1 MCQTSSL
8 KSSTR
13 DPIMVQK
20 RLVCS
25 QARGPPIEGI
35 LSLVDLPGNFD
46 TDNRKEVCNL
56 ASIRKFVD
64 SMFAS
69 REGISILAE
78 SRGKN
83 ARSRVFPNLVLFTL
97 KATDNRLEGNN
108 TDLRKALTLL
118 KTHGD
123 LIDTEIPNLI
133 ILITHVC
140 SLGLEA
146 TYFNEDLKEKRA
158 VISKTVRE
166 VLGLTDVDIIPI
178 ENQPSR
184 YQLPKIGEYYKLP
197 NDELSHYNL
206 YQAILKR
213 LERNNDQ
220 IGSLL
225 ASWYFQSTCPEKQ
238 TAAEVNSPTI
248 EVNYSDLA
256 KAATELH
263 ILQKGTNPINP
274 VTIFKFDTLGYGY
287 CPATEKLKL
296 NIIPKRDNDNVTK
309 NMKQVKIEGHQFLIP
324 KYVSIFPNNCN
335 KFQRLTFLEK
345 EEYQESMKKSYGIDS
360 NLKLNMLPGSDG
372 KWMNAMF
379 DRRGI
384 RLVSFSQELQ
394 VCSFQLQLSPG
405 IFKESLLYKELMS
418 LPEAFKCE
426 DDAKQFLSFFA
437 KWGTHLVCEEAV
449 GGSFQLNCTMKQGSV
464 NKDNVQ
470 KIENDVKNI
479 FSKLFCT
486 MSPFKLSEIYSHVQN
501 LRSAG
506 VIQESLEIQ
515 GGDHWE
521 NVEWESTT
529 FDDVEKWKKSVA
541 AKPVELRK
549 SIKLL
554 PFYELL
560 ENKSDNRYKSLFEA
574 TKRYMEEP
582 GASCFPKGTM
592 ICMAS
597 GEEKPIED
605 LSTRSNCSSLQTV
618 GLSKS
623 MQLGNIKNTDFCT
636 FLDNSPNDFVE
647 YIVLQFSN
655 DKKLKVSPGHMIFQ
669 YILKDRQVV
678 GKQAKYFIVGD
689 MAVYKTSLGVV
700 ETPEIES
707 IYKEKCI
714 GAFSPLTTSGTF
726 LADGFLVTSY
736 ANIDSFKVAQGAL
749 FPLKMWCKL
758 NQKVV
763 KKNSC
768 SDNNY
773 NDLAAHLGIHPYAKF
788 LMSVRT
794 QFKSCFAPK

>member
-13 DPIMVQK
+13 DPVMVQK

-158 VISKTVRE
+158 VITKTVRE
-166 VLGLTDVDIIPI
+166 VMGLTDVDIIPI

-225 ASWYFQSTCPEKQ
+225 ASWYFQSTCPEKL
-238 TAAEVNSPTI
+238 TEAETISPSI
-248 EVNYSDLA
+248 EVDYSDLA

-274 VTIFKFDTLGYGY
+274 VIIFKFDTLGYGY

-309 NMKQVKIEGHQFLIP
+309 NMKQVEIEGHQFLIP

-394 VCSFQLQLSPG
+394 VCSFQLQLPPG
-405 IFKESLLYKELMS
+405 IFKESLL
-418 LPEAFKCE
+418 
-426 DDAKQFLSFFA
+426 
-437 KWGTHLVCEEAV
+437 
-449 GGSFQLNCTMKQGSV
+449 
-464 NKDNVQ
+464 
-470 KIENDVKNI
+470 
-479 FSKLFCT
+479 
-486 MSPFKLSEIYSHVQN
+486 
-501 LRSAG
+501 
-506 VIQESLEIQ
+506 
-515 GGDHWE
+515 
-521 NVEWESTT
+521 
-529 FDDVEKWKKSVA
+529 
-541 AKPVELRK
+541 
-549 SIKLL
+549 
-554 PFYELL
+554 
-560 ENKSDNRYKSLFEA
+560 
-574 TKRYMEEP
+574 
-582 GASCFPKGTM
+582 
-592 ICMAS
+592 
-597 GEEKPIED
+597 
-605 LSTRSNCSSLQTV
+605 
-618 GLSKS
+618 
-623 MQLGNIKNTDFCT
+623 
-636 FLDNSPNDFVE
+636 
-647 YIVLQFSN
+647 
-655 DKKLKVSPGHMIFQ
+655 
-669 YILKDRQVV
+669 
-678 GKQAKYFIVGD
+678 
-689 MAVYKTSLGVV
+689 
-700 ETPEIES
+700 
-707 IYKEKCI
+707 
-714 GAFSPLTTSGTF
+714 
-726 LADGFLVTSY
+726 
-736 ANIDSFKVAQGAL
+736 
-749 FPLKMWCKL
+749 
-758 NQKVV
+758 
-763 KKNSC
+763 
-768 SDNNY
+768 
-773 NDLAAHLGIHPYAKF
+773 
-788 LMSVRT
+788 
-794 QFKSCFAPK
+794 